1 MACARDIMLNVEK
14 KKTTQEKKRECG
26 DSKGTPGRGSEF
38 MPEKRA
44 EW

>member
-1 MACARDIMLNVEK
+1 MACARDIMLSKK

-26 DSKGTPGRGSEF
+26 DSKGKPGRGSEF